1 MKEPRNCPSH
11 EQLVTYL
18 YDECEPAESSQLQAH
33 TATCPA
39 CRQELTRLDE
49 VRGALGEW
57 AAPELTGDIR
67 VVVGPR
73 ERPSPWAWLLR
84 PAFPL
89 AAAAA
94 LVLGAAAG
102 LANLEVR
109 YGTDGFVV
117 RTGRGQD
124 ASSRST
130 SAAPAAAT
138 ASLERPRT
146 PSVARPIDATG
157 DAPWRTELAALER
170 ELRAEFSS
178 ANATRE
184 AGAIPGVRGATTRPV
199 GTTPATL
206 DPQLAARIQ
215 ALIDE
220 SEIRQQRNL
229 ALRVAELSRDFDLQR
244 RTDLVQI
251 QQGLG
256 RLEGQTQAEAARTR
270 EMMNYIVRVSQQP
283 PK

>member
-1 MKEPRNCPSH
+1 MNELRNCPSH

-18 YDECEPAESSQLQAH
+18 YDECEPAERHALQAH
-33 TATCPA
+33 TAACA
-39 CRQELTRLDE
+39 GCRQELSRLDD

-57 AAPELTGDIR
+57 AVPELTGDIR
-67 VVVGPR
+67 VVAEPR
-73 ERPSPWAWLLR
+73 ERPSLWAWVLR

-89 AAAAA
+89 AAAAT

-109 YGTDGFVV
+109 YGADGLVV
-117 RTGRGQD
+117 KTGRARQG
-124 ASSRST
+124 SP
-130 SAAPAAAT
+130 SAATT
-138 ASLERPRT
+138 ASVAPPLT
-146 PSVARPIDATG
+146 PGGGGPAVAEG
-157 DAPWRTELAALER
+157 DAPWRTELVALER
-170 ELRAEFSS
+170 QLRAEFGTAS
-178 ANATRE
+178 ATRQV
-184 AGAIPGVRGATTRPV
+184 AATPGAIDAAARAVGPGRT
-199 GTTPATL
+199 TL
-206 DPQLAARIQ
+206 DPQLVARIQ

-220 SEIRQQRNL
+220 SEVRQQRNL

-244 RTDLVQI
+244 KTDLVQI

-256 RLEGQTQAEAARTR
+256 RLEGQTQVEAARTR